1 MNTPRNSIKLANTDL
16 SIPLFSSLVS
26 IVCRGLVSFRE
37 RIQVYVYPLTSRGRA
52 LNKQT
57 SGLSRGLWEFAL
69 HVVSNSIRFPGLR
82 IVACK

>member
-16 SIPLFSSLVS
+16 FILLFSSLVS
-26 IVCRGLVSFRE
+26 IVCRGLGSFRE
-37 RIQVYVYPLTSRGRA
+37 RVQVYAHPLTSRA

-69 HVVSNSIRFPGLR
+69 RVVSNSIRFPESG
-82 IVACK
+82 IVAYK